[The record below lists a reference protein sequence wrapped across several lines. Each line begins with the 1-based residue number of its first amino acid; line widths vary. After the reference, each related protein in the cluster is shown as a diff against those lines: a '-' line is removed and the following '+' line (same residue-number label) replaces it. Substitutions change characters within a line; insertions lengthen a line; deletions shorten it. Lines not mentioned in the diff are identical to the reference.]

1 MHQQTIESLADA
13 AGRKRANLD
22 RSLSSH
28 LVLSALAGMYVGI
41 GVVLV
46 FTIGAP
52 LAAAGSPA
60 TKLVMGASFGVALT
74 LVVFAGA
81 ELFTGN
87 NMIFSLG
94 TLAGKTRLSDLAA
107 NWAWTWIGNL
117 AGSALLAVFVVK
129 GGTFDAPVFRD
140 FVVSATATKM
150 NLPWIQLFLRAILA
164 NWLVCLAI
172 WQSAKTTSDAAKLG
186 LIFWCL
192 FAFIAS
198 GFEHSSANM
207 TLLTMGLLLP
217 HGPDVALIGLA
228 HNLLATTMGN
238 IVGGCLFAALPYW
251 LSSVDRIG
259 LLSRRPESW
268 SPGPSVTQQQET
280 SMC

>member
-1 MHQQTIESLADA
+1 MHQETIASLAEA
-13 AGRKRANLD
+13 AERKRANLD
-22 RSLSSH
+22 RSFGSH
-28 LVLSALAGMYVGI
+28 LVLSALAGMYVGV

-94 TLAGKTRLSDLAA
+94 TLAGKTRISDLAA
-107 NWAWTWIGNL
+107 NWTWTWIGNL
-117 AGSALLAVFVVK
+117 AGSALLALLVVK
-129 GGTFDAPVFRD
+129 GGTFDGPVFRD
-140 FVVSATATKM
+140 FVVNTTATKM

-172 WQSAKTTSDAAKLG
+172 WQSSKTKSDAAKLG

-198 GFEHSSANM
+198 GFEHSIANM

-217 HGPDVALIGLA
+217 HGPDVTIMGLA
-228 HNLLATTMGN
+228 RNLLATTLGN
-238 IVGGCLFAALPYW
+238 IVGGCIFVALPYW
-251 LSSVDRIG
+251 ISSADRIG
-259 LLSRRPESW
+259 VLKRRTESW
-268 SPGPSVTQQQET
+268 SAGPAVAQQQET
-280 SMC
+280 SAS

>member
-1 MHQQTIESLADA
+1 MHQETVAALASVAD
-13 AGRKRANLD
+13 RKSANLD
-22 RSLSSH
+22 RSLGSH

-52 LAAAGSPA
+52 LAAAGSPV

-94 TLAGKTRLSDLAA
+94 VLAGKTRISDLAA
-107 NWAWTWIGNL
+107 NWAWTWVGNL
-117 AGSALLAVFVVK
+117 AGSALLALIVVK
-129 GGTFDAPVFRD
+129 GGTFDGPIFRD
-140 FVVSATATKM
+140 FVVSATSTKM

-198 GFEHSSANM
+198 GFEHSIANM

-217 HGPDVALIGLA
+217 HGPDVTLLGLA
-228 HNLLATTMGN
+228 RNLLATTLGN
-238 IVGGCLFAALPYW
+238 IVGGCLFVAFPYW

-268 SPGPSVTQQQET
+268 RSSPAVTQEQET
-280 SMC
+280 SVS

>member
-1 MHQQTIESLADA
+1 MHQETIA
-13 AGRKRANLD
+13 ALTEAAERKRANLD
-22 RSLSSH
+22 RSFGSH
-28 LVLSALAGMYVGI
+28 LALSMLAGMYVGV
-41 GVVLV
+41 GVILV
-46 FTIGAP
+46 FSIGAP

-60 TKLVMGASFGVALT
+60 TKLAMGASFGVALT

-94 TLAGKTRLSDLAA
+94 TLARKTPLRALAS
-107 NWAWTWIGNL
+107 NWTWTWIGNL
-117 AGSALLAVFVVK
+117 MGSALLALIVVR

-140 FVVSATATKM
+140 FVVGATATKM
-150 NLPWIQLFLRAILA
+150 NLPWMQLFLRAILA

-172 WQSAKTTSDAAKLG
+172 WQSTKTKSDAAKLG

-198 GFEHSSANM
+198 GFEHSIANM

-217 HGPDVALIGLA
+217 HGADVTIAGLGR
-228 HNLLATTMGN
+228 NLLATTLGN
-238 IVGGCLFAALPYW
+238 IVGGCVFVALPYW
-251 LSSVDRIG
+251 IASVDRVPF
-259 LLSRRPESW
+259 LKRRRESW
-268 SPGPSVTQQQET
+268 SPQTAVTQQE
-280 SMC
+280 M

>member
-1 MHQQTIESLADA
+1 MHQETIESLAQVA
-13 AGRKRANLD
+13 ERKRKNLE
-22 RSLSSH
+22 RSLGSH
-28 LVLSALAGMYVGI
+28 LVLSALAGMYVGV
-41 GVVLV
+41 GVILV
-46 FTIGAP
+46 FSIGAP

-60 TKLVMGASFGVALT
+60 TKLAMGASFGVALT
-74 LVVFAGA
+74 LVIFAGA

-94 TLAGKTRLSDLAA
+94 TLAGKTRLSALAS

-117 AGSALLAVFVVK
+117 AGSVLLALIVVK

-172 WQSAKTTSDAAKLG
+172 WQSTKTKSDAAKLG

-198 GFEHSSANM
+198 GFEHSIANM

-217 HGPDVALIGLA
+217 HGPDVTIAGLA
-228 HNLLATTMGN
+228 RNLLATTLGN
-238 IVGGCLFAALPYW
+238 IVGGCLFVALPYW
-251 LSSVDRIG
+251 ASSVSRIG
-259 LLSRRPESW
+259 LLRRREAPW
-268 SPGPSVTQQQET
+268 SAGTAVAQQQET
-280 SMC
+280 

>member
-1 MHQQTIESLADA
+1 
-13 AGRKRANLD
+13 
-22 RSLSSH
+22 
-28 LVLSALAGMYVGI
+28 MYVGV

-46 FTIGAP
+46 FSIGAP

-60 TKLVMGASFGVALT
+60 TKLAMGASFGVALT

-87 NMIFSLG
+87 NMIFGLG
-94 TLAGKTRLSDLAA
+94 TLAGKTRLSALAS
-107 NWAWTWIGNL
+107 NWVLTWVGNL
-117 AGSALLAVFVVK
+117 MGSALLALIVVK
-129 GGTFDAPVFRD
+129 GGTFDGQVFRD

-172 WQSAKTTSDAAKLG
+172 WQSAKTKSDAAKLG

-198 GFEHSSANM
+198 GFEHSIANM
-207 TLLTMGLLLP
+207 TLMTMGLLLP
-217 HGPDVALIGLA
+217 HGADVTMAGFGR
-228 HNLLATTMGN
+228 NLLATTLGN
-238 IVGGCLFAALPYW
+238 IVGGCLFVALPYW
-251 LSSVDRIG
+251 IASVDKPVFLKRHV
-259 LLSRRPESW
+259 ESW
-268 SPGPSVTQQQET
+268 RPAAVTQEEV
-280 SMC
+280 